1 MNIENTQSQMRKG
14 VLEFCILSII
24 QRGEAYPSD
33 IIEEMKKAN
42 LNLLE
47 GTLYP
52 LLTRLKN
59 ADLLSYR
66 WVESSGGPPR
76 KYFSLTEKGAAFYKD
91 LENTWRQMA
100 DGVER
105 VIDNEGIGLPA
116 GRQGSREQGIVDTTP
131 LSSSEAGLGA
141 PPILG
146 GESAENREQ
155 AEGSSEQLNENSEL
169 TTHNPQLTTDN
180 SQSSTNI

>member
-33 IIEEMKKAN
+33 IIEEMKGAN
-42 LNLLE
+42 LHIFE

-76 KYFSLTEKGAAFYKD
+76 KYFSLTEKGATFYKD
-91 LENTWRQMA
+91 LESTWKEMA
-100 DGVER
+100 DAVGVLTNRDVRQGGKEAMSEETE
-105 VIDNEGIGLPA
+105 NGESENQGIG
-116 GRQGSREQGIVDTTP
+116 ET
-131 LSSSEAGLGA
+131 EN
-141 PPILG
+141 
-146 GESAENREQ
+146 GES
-155 AEGSSEQLNENSEL
+155 ENS
-169 TTHNPQLTTDN
+169 N
-180 SQSSTNI
+180 S